1 MLQTQSNPILTGQGV
16 DIQPL
21 FTKDGNIHLAIESP
35 GSRWVEHI
43 FDIAFSPPLPNDF
56 LLPHFPLTLA
66 LTVASE
72 GEEIAWPEMGFT
84 LAITGPQGWKQS
96 LPLRVAYQ
104 QGQLRRLKAMF
115 LPPWP
120 GKYRL
125 CAQLVAGPKA
135 HELFACEAE
144 VAPPRANERWTL
156 GPLICEADP
165 YLYLG
170 NAAAAANPKRP
181 EDGQE
186 ILKAH
191 GIEAV
196 VNAAEERDTQP
207 ALLDTGI
214 EYAHF
219 PFRDFSHHPMDE
231 ARLWQALEWIA
242 HRIERKR
249 PVLVHCHAGIGRSGS
264 LVAAYLLLF
273 RYPKRSFDE
282 VVEQLNQR
290 FKPQGH
296 RIYPHLGLPETV
308 ARLRCKRF
316 QGFVETVGKVHQLA
330 FDSLQILG
338 PKGAVTAEI
347 APNRVYLAHLG
358 YPIALRVKAAFES
371 LPPRGVYLFTNL
383 NRDEPFEKI
392 LMRAVAGEEGGFE
405 AWVTPQRRGKFWLTA
420 CATPRRY
427 DHDLVAKWVGY
438 DLLFQVV

>member
-1 MLQTQSNPILTGQGV
+1 MRPPAERCLVVELPG
-16 DIQPL
+16 
-21 FTKDGNIHLAIESP
+21 ASP
-35 GSRWVEHI
+35 QVWRV
-43 FDIAFSPPLPNDF
+43 FDLEFFPPLPNDF
-56 LLPHFPLTLA
+56 LLPQFPLTLA
-66 LTVASE
+66 LTAALSAGQAAQARFALQVV
-72 GEEIAWPEMGFT
+72 
-84 LAITGPQGWKQS
+84 GPQGFRQT
-96 LPLRVAYQ
+96 LPLRLTHQEA
-104 QGQLRRLKAMF
+104 GLRRLKATF

-125 CAQLVAGPKA
+125 CAQLVAGAKP
-135 HELFACEAE
+135 HDLFACEAE
-144 VAPPRANERWTL
+144 VVPPRADERWTL
-156 GPLICEADP
+156 GPLLCEADP

-207 ALLDTGI
+207 ALLDAGI

-219 PFRDFSHHPMDE
+219 PFRDFSHHPLDE

-242 HRIERKR
+242 QRAERKR

-282 VVEQLNQR
+282 VVEQLNLRLQA
-290 FKPQGH
+290 QGH

-308 ARLRCKRF
+308 ANLRRKRF
-316 QGFVETVGKVHQLA
+316 GQGFAETVGQVHQLA
-330 FDSLQILG
+330 FDSLQVSG
-338 PKGAVTAEI
+338 PDGAVAGEI
-347 APNRVYLAHLG
+347 APNQVYLAHRG

-371 LPPRGVYLFTNL
+371 FPPRGVYLFTNL
-383 NRDEPFEKI
+383 NRDGPPFEKI
-392 LMRAVAGEEGGFE
+392 PMRAVAGEEGVFE
-405 AWVTPQRRGKFWLTA
+405 VWVIPQRTGRFWLTA

-427 DHDLVAKWVGY
+427 DHDLMAKWVGY